1 MSVKAW
7 NGVSRIKT
15 SKASVLKKRENEKLG
30 LFGTNLNFNSKA
42 KNSIQIPHQ
51 CCRSFWFVDHFGS
64 TKILFDPADSEVS
77 FFQLQKHFENCHF
90 CIFAFFFCWNF
101 PNSSFF
107 LQRLQRFFIKKES
120 IRFKWKKNSFWTFC
134 FTSSWMLPNDSRNLG
149 NLTIC

>member
-15 SKASVLKKRENEKLG
+15 SKASDLKKRENEKLG

-51 CCRSFWFVDHFGS
+51 CCRAFWFDKNTVWPGR
-64 TKILFDPADSEVS
+64 LRS
-77 FFQLQKHFENCHF
+77 FFFSTSKTFWKLSFLHF
-90 CIFAFFFCWNF
+90 CFFLLLKLSKFF
-101 PNSSFF
+101 FF